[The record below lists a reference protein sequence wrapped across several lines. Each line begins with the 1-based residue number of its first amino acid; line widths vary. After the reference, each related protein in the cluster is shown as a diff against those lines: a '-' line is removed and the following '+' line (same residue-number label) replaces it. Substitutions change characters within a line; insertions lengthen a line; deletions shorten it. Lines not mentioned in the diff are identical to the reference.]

1 MNCNLENARDKLQRD
16 DQCCVGLP
24 GSRFGCGDI
33 ENFVTVANQ
42 GVRFSIAAFA
52 AWAPGVETE
61 EAWIDWSSGH
71 RAIQGDS
78 EPAVRAMAPMLRRR
92 AGFLDRMALEV
103 AYRCL
108 GDRNDVP
115 AIFSSRHGETSRS
128 VELLTDLA
136 KGLPLSPTTFG
147 LSVHNATGGLF
158 SIARGDHASSSAL
171 AAGLSSVEHAVIEA
185 CGLLADG
192 ASEVLLVV
200 YDRPLPAVYATY
212 QDCHEQPFA
221 WAWLIHAPARDV
233 VSLSWSAAPDDNL
246 HSVEAHVSRS
256 GDLALLLTPGS
267 FVCNGSANAG
277 AGSGRAMVKRMN
289 GAGAY
294 SASP

>member
-1 MNCNLENARDKLQRD
+1 VLYWVAGRED
-16 DQCCVGLP
+16 
-24 GSRFGCGDI
+24 GCRDI

-42 GVRFSIAAFA
+42 GMRFSIAAFT
-52 AWAPGVETE
+52 AWAPGVETA
-61 EAWIDWSSGH
+61 EAWLEWSSGH
-71 RAIQGDS
+71 RPIDGER

-108 GDRNDVP
+108 GDRRDVP
-115 AIFSSRHGETSRS
+115 TVFSSRHGDTSRS

-158 SIARGDHASSSAL
+158 SIARGDHAGSSAL
-171 AAGLSSVEHAVIEA
+171 AAGLSSVEHAVVEA

-192 ASEVLLVV
+192 AAEVLLVV
-200 YDRPLPAVYATY
+200 YDRPLPALYAAY

-221 WAWLIHAPARDV
+221 WAWLMQPPAGDV
-233 VSLSWSAAPDDNL
+233 VSLSWSKAEEP
-246 HSVEAHVSRS
+246 E
-256 GDLALLLTPGS
+256 
-267 FVCNGSANAG
+267 
-277 AGSGRAMVKRMN
+277 
-289 GAGAY
+289 
-294 SASP
+294 SASAERWSAGLEILRFYLRRDRSLERVCQRRRWLWSRHA